1 MNDSCQRLRGF
12 SIADEA
18 DAVETKHNSQKDWCK
33 SFLKNQKDIEP
44 FVDETGLK
52 LPSSTLIETVDL
64 TKSCSPPHSPL
75 VIQSFKSQAIGKAS
89 VESQSFESQAIGKA
103 SVESQSFESQS
114 FESQSFESQSF
125 ESQSFESQ
133 SFKSQPIGKASVE
146 SQAVPSHAK
155 NSKSFEPIQQT
166 NSANTCLCQL
176 PPAPLFSAAVKS
188 SENPIIEKPLTIIN
202 SQAPQYYKT
211 QQQQQ
216 QVSSLEQPTQITNFS
231 ISLQPSQQPPLP
243 HTSTHAQ
250 SYLPAVVQQQP
261 MVVHS
266 KVARSQHKSSTL
278 SASEVAFFRISDKL
292 DTFASQLTSINT
304 TKNNN
309 DKQQDSSS
317 NVSRIASNLYVF
329 SCKF

>member
-1 MNDSCQRLRGF
+1 M
-12 SIADEA
+12 
-18 DAVETKHNSQKDWCK
+18 
-33 SFLKNQKDIEP
+33 
-44 FVDETGLK
+44 
-52 LPSSTLIETVDL
+52 DL

-103 SVESQSFESQS
+103 SV
-114 FESQSFESQSF
+114 

-250 SYLPAVVQQQP
+250 SYLPAVE
-261 MVVHS
+261 
-266 KVARSQHKSSTL
+266 STN
-278 SASEVAFFRISDKL
+278 EGYKKPKISPL
-292 DTFASQLTSINT
+292 LTM
-304 TKNNN
+304 
-309 DKQQDSSS
+309 
-317 NVSRIASNLYVF
+317 
-329 SCKF
+329 